1 MSEHGN
7 CPICGAEGDGAI
19 CGECAEDW
27 LRRLEWLR
35 KEGMPTLRRIAYRQ
49 VRLDVPAARGAKS
62 AFPCTPLNIEAQQA
76 YAAAETHCQLLAGRL
91 GMKPFGTDR
100 LGRRRTLRQWT
111 WLLPMLE
118 HYMPRL
124 LELPDAMEWQ
134 HDTVKI
140 CERVAAQA
148 TRREERRLVGIC
160 PECHAST
167 DVDGAEIRTPIY
179 AEHGA
184 DYAVCPVCGSFLTLS
199 SVRLEYLKSAGMLH
213 ITRTRGDAARWV
225 TENCGVHVTGKD
237 LDNWARRGFLHPKKV
252 EGRYWEWNIED
263 LIKAVREKRSAD

>member
-7 CPICGAEGDGAI
+7 CQICGAEGVGAI

-27 LRRLEWLR
+27 RRRLEWLR
-35 KEGMPTLRRIAYRQ
+35 TEGMPTLRRIAYRQ
-49 VRLDVPAARGAKS
+49 ARLDVPSARGAKS
-62 AFPCTPLNIEAQQA
+62 AFPCTPINIEAQQA
-76 YAAAETHCQLLAGRL
+76 YAMAETHCQLLAGRL
-91 GMKPFGTDR
+91 GMRPFGTDR

-124 LELPDAMEWQ
+124 LALPDAAEWQ
-134 HDTVKI
+134 HATVKV
-140 CERVAAQA
+140 CERVAVQA
-148 TRREERRLVGIC
+148 TRREERRLIGIC

-167 DVDGAEIRTPIY
+167 GTDGNEVRTPIY

-199 SVRLEYLKSAGMLH
+199 DVRLEYLKSAGMLH
-213 ITRTRGDAARWV
+213 ITRTRGDAAKWV

-252 EGRYWEWNIED
+252 EGRYWEWNIEE